1 MRRLPLILASFA
13 SLCFSPGA
21 RAQTSLIAEG
31 ATPEKI
37 AGGLG
42 HCEGPAWHPEGY
54 LLFCNPPKD
63 RILKLDPAGD
73 TVSTYRSPSGRATAL
88 WFDATG
94 RLVAN
99 ESHGGPEGARRVARR
114 EKTGEWLTLADR
126 FTGKRF
132 NSPNDLTIDARGRIY
147 FTDPRYSARD
157 TMELTH
163 ESVYRLDPANT
174 LARLD
179 ITLTRPNGIVLT
191 ADGRTLII
199 ADNPVTGGGRAT
211 LWAFD
216 LDAHGNAQGGRIVHD
231 FRSVR
236 GADGLTLD
244 ADGRLWVTAGAR
256 ADAGIYV
263 FEFNPSRTTLVS
275 LGFVALPET
284 PTNCTFGGPR
294 RDTLYI
300 TTDDAIYRLRTT
312 VRGRTTLPGK

>member
-1 MRRLPLILASFA
+1 MRRLPLFLASLVCWCLA
-13 SLCFSPGA
+13 VGA
-21 RAQTSLIAEG
+21 RAQSSLLPPDA
-31 ATPEKI
+31 APEKI
-37 AGGLG
+37 AGGFG
-42 HCEGPAWHPEGY
+42 NCEGPAWHPDGY

-63 RILKLDPAGD
+63 RILQLDPATD
-73 TVSTYRSPSGRATAL
+73 AVSTFRSPSGRATAL
-88 WFDATG
+88 WFDATS

-99 ESHGGPEGARRVARR
+99 EGTRRVVRR
-114 EKTGEWLTLADR
+114 EKDGAWLTLADR
-126 FTGKRF
+126 YTGKRF
-132 NSPNDLTIDARGRIY
+132 NSPNDLTIDGRGRIF
-147 FTDPRYSARD
+147 FTDPRYATRE

-179 ITLTRPNGIVLT
+179 ITLTRPNGIVVT
-191 ADGRTLII
+191 ADGKTLII

-216 LDAHGNAQGGRIVHD
+216 LDAQGNAQGGRIVHD
-231 FRSVR
+231 FRFPR
-236 GADGLTLD
+236 GADGMTLD
-244 ADGRLWVTAGAR
+244 ADDRLWATAGTR

-263 FEFNPSRTTLVS
+263 FEFNPARSTLVS
-275 LGFVALPET
+275 LGFVPMPET

-300 TTDDAIYRLRTT
+300 TTDDALYRLRTT